1 MSSKSSEKWFFPAE
15 SGVMG
20 GAAGKGGKKRAVVVS
35 GGRAGCVPEWSRKCP
50 EGVGRLPPDAAT
62 FPVFEGMALWGDL
75 IGELLA
81 DEAEG
86 RAEQH
91 EAGANQEDLQSDIH
105 KNSLSFVRAGRHAG
119 RGAGRGA
126 SSAYPCGCASLT
138 HGRCA
143 LNADPDCRNDYKEIR
158 WRGGA
163 PGRGSMPRISASRGR
178 RRSAHESVL
187 SERV

>member
-1 MSSKSSEKWFFPAE
+1 MVFP
-15 SGVMG
+15 
-20 GAAGKGGKKRAVVVS
+20 GGKRRHGRRGGERGQKNALLRRPGEGPDVS
-35 GGRAGCVPEWSRKCP
+35 RSGAGNARKGWEGCRRTPQPSRFSRVWRY
-50 EGVGRLPPDAAT
+50 G
-62 FPVFEGMALWGDL
+62 GDL

-187 SERV
+187 SERVQSG